1 MNGIT
6 YAYSSTTNSW
16 TRQVGPLF
24 VTPFTY
30 QTTTNGTSNTFTL
43 PSIPA
48 SANSLIVTANG
59 VVQYDY
65 TSNGA
70 NLILN
75 FVPPSG
81 TALRV
86 QATAISAVNTP
97 ASNTVGSSSLQ
108 SNLVLTGNTSM
119 TGGLTI
125 AGNLTVQGTTTT
137 VNQEIVNTSIVV
149 ANTITANNGLY
160 STNNWT
166 GSYSDGIVVDYV
178 TGNGRISV
186 GGGDALSF
194 YNGGPAT
201 TENMRIDSS
210 GNLKLSSSGTSILN
224 SSGRPILNQS
234 GSVIQTQY
242 VSSGTRVNTTYSGW
256 NEPSTSYRVTIT
268 PTSTSSI
275 ILIRYFVPT
284 QVNSASNVL
293 QSFRAF
299 RIIGGGSKDYGITS
313 RGNTNGSRNPIA
325 GMVNRPWNGY
335 DSNDM
340 MNWSVEVVD
349 NPNTTSSIVYGFETN
364 PESTNSTYFGYSASD
379 NGTWGFDADIIIVAQ
394 EIAQ

>member
-1 MNGIT
+1 
-6 YAYSSTTNSW
+6 
-16 TRQVGPLF
+16 
-24 VTPFTY
+24 
-30 QTTTNGTSNTFTL
+30 
-43 PSIPA
+43 
-48 SANSLIVTANG
+48 
-59 VVQYDY
+59 
-65 TSNGA
+65 
-70 NLILN
+70 
-75 FVPPSG
+75 
-81 TALRV
+81 
-86 QATAISAVNTP
+86 
-97 ASNTVGSSSLQ
+97 
-108 SNLVLTGNTSM
+108 
-119 TGGLTI
+119 
-125 AGNLTVQGTTTT
+125 
-137 VNQEIVNTSIVV
+137 
-149 ANTITANNGLY
+149 
-160 STNNWT
+160 
-166 GSYSDGIVVDYV
+166 VDYV